1 MEDRSIIFI
10 GQTLV
15 VRYMRYR
22 NSYPAQQYGDAATG
36 SNKMRVSFGPTK
48 SFTFNTLQ
56 QHLKDEAEERA
67 FAQEAC
73 VISVT
78 EAVSATLREKGLTQS
93 WIAERIG
100 RTKGFVSQV
109 LSGSRNMTL
118 RTLADLL
125 WAAGVEVRGLEL
137 VPIGEST
144 VSSDFMDAWLE
155 GEGVVVATERVETGD
170 RPLDLKL
177 SENAALTVA

>member
-1 MEDRSIIFI
+1 
-10 GQTLV
+10 
-15 VRYMRYR
+15 
-22 NSYPAQQYGDAATG
+22 
-36 SNKMRVSFGPTK
+36 MRVSFGPTK

-56 QHLKDEAEERA
+56 QHLKSEAEERA

-155 GEGVVVATERVETGD
+155 GEGEGAVVATERVETGD

-177 SENAALTVA
+177 SKNTALTVA